1 MIPKKHQQFYYL
13 LRHEIIS
20 AIQRVFRKQNG
31 FNTSIRQEFTEA
43 ARQLKA
49 AGLSSKQIKQALS
62 QSYKYF
68 KEQGAL

>member
-1 MIPKKHQQFYYL
+1 MIPKKPQQFYYL

-20 AIQRVFRKQNG
+20 AMQRAFRKQNG
-31 FNTSIRQEFTEA
+31 FNTNIRQEFIEA